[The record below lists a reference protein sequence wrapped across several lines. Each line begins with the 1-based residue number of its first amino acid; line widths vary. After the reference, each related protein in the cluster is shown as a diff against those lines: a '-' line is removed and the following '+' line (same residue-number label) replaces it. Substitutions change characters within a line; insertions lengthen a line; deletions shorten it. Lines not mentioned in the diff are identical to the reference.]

1 MEKNF
6 GKNNLNLKFEVSYY
20 KKFSKNDHLFKQ
32 FLMKTA
38 LLLQKNTF
46 TIHQADIEEILTL
59 AHGENFLDF
68 LNKFFMKKIYL
79 KYDILSEENYSLLGI
94 APILCFSKLENTYTI
109 TLTDTFFNI
118 ILEKDTHLKKLNLK
132 TLLSFSSSPIQ
143 QLYLLLKANKNLVLS
158 LQELKEIFGIENSYE
173 RFYDLEKKIIL
184 PTILEIENTTS
195 LKIIYKKI
203 KKSDSKNSKIE
214 KIKLSIID
222 TRISEV
228 LLKKI
233 TKHSNNLPLM
243 KKLFY
248 KYANIYPLE
257 YLTKNIEY
265 TLSHY
270 KEEFDSNLI
279 KAIKYNYVENR
290 FKNRIKE
297 YIKIYKLVS
306 NINKKYN
313 SIEEFRD
320 ELFNEIRENKI
331 IKLQLGLNLLK
342 FSYSNSP
349 NILNNK
355 LYSAFYTEFN
365 QNNYCF
371 YEDDQWIIC
380 GEYNGNNISSKIV
393 IFQKNL

>member
-6 GKNNLNLKFEVSYY
+6 GKNNLNLKFEVTYY

-32 FLMKTA
+32 FLMKNA
-38 LLLQKNTF
+38 LLLQKKTF
-46 TIHQADIEEILTL
+46 TIQQNEIENVLKL

-79 KYDILSEENYSLLGI
+79 KYDITSEENYSLLGI
-94 APILCFSKLENTYTI
+94 APILAFSKLENTYTI
-109 TLTDTFFNI
+109 TLTETFFNI
-118 ILEKDTHLKKLNLK
+118 TLEKDPYWKKLNLK
-132 TLLSFSSSPIQ
+132 TLLSFSNISIQ
-143 QLYLLLKANKNLVLS
+143 NMYLLLIANKNLVLT
-158 LQELKEIFGIENSYE
+158 LQEIKEIFEVENSYE
-173 RFYDLEKKIIL
+173 RFFDLEKKIIL

-195 LKIIYKKI
+195 LKIIYEKI
-203 KKSDSKNSKIE
+203 KKSPSKNSKIE

-222 TRISEV
+222 SRVYEL

-233 TKHSNNLPLM
+233 TKHSNNLPLI

-257 YLTKNIEY
+257 YLTNNIEY
-265 TLSHY
+265 TLAHY
-270 KEEFDSNLI
+270 KDEFDSNLI
-279 KAIKYNYVENR
+279 KAIKYNYIENR

-297 YIKIYKLVS
+297 YMKSYKLIS
-306 NINKKYN
+306 NINKKFN
-313 SIEEFRD
+313 SIEDFRY
-320 ELFNEIRENKI
+320 ELFNEIKKNKI
-331 IKLQLGLNLLK
+331 TKLQLGLNLLK
-342 FSYSNSP
+342 FSYNSSS

-371 YEDDQWIIC
+371 YEDEQWVIC
-380 GEYNGNNISSKIV
+380 GEYNGILMSKIV
-393 IFQKNL
+393 IFQKNI

>member
-1 MEKNF
+1 
-6 GKNNLNLKFEVSYY
+6 
-20 KKFSKNDHLFKQ
+20 
-32 FLMKTA
+32 
-38 LLLQKNTF
+38 
-46 TIHQADIEEILTL
+46 
-59 AHGENFLDF
+59 
-68 LNKFFMKKIYL
+68 
-79 KYDILSEENYSLLGI
+79 
-94 APILCFSKLENTYTI
+94 
-109 TLTDTFFNI
+109 
-118 ILEKDTHLKKLNLK
+118 
-132 TLLSFSSSPIQ
+132 
-143 QLYLLLKANKNLVLS
+143 
-158 LQELKEIFGIENSYE
+158 
-173 RFYDLEKKIIL
+173 
-184 PTILEIENTTS
+184 
-195 LKIIYKKI
+195 
-203 KKSDSKNSKIE
+203 
-214 KIKLSIID
+214 
-222 TRISEV
+222 
-228 LLKKI
+228 
-233 TKHSNNLPLM
+233 M

-349 NILNNK
+349 SILNNK

-393 IFQKNL
+393 IFGKNL